1 MKEVLTFDITCTRTI
16 EVKGTRAE
24 AVMIVFNG
32 SADCENFKGIVLPG
46 GIDTQKEW
54 YGTPRSLSA
63 RYILE
68 GIDCAGQKCRIF
80 VENNGEAGAN
90 GIESTKP
97 RIITDSKALSYLETS
112 ELLGTLE
119 PSEHG
124 VIIHIFL
131 KD

>member
-1 MKEVLTFDITCTRTI
+1 MKEVLTFDINCTGAI
-16 EVKGTRAE
+16 EVKGTTAE
-24 AVMIVFNG
+24 AVMIDFNG

-68 GIDCAGQKCRIF
+68 GVDCAGQNCRIF

-90 GIESTKP
+90 GIETTAP

-112 ELLGTLE
+112 ELIGTLE
-119 PSEHG
+119 PSEQG